1 ERYGKNIVI
10 TTKSTTITIICFRDS
25 QTNILSKANVLN
37 ILSTLGF
44 VATYKETLM
53 YEVVTIYHPQPDI
66 LSSKSGA
73 LIQYI
78 ADNAGIN
85 VYTIDSYNTAHIIG
99 IIKIITPISAVIAE
113 EPIAKYKT
121 MSTAKDFGSSRMYP

>member
-1 ERYGKNIVI
+1 M
-10 TTKSTTITIICFRDS
+10 
-25 QTNILSKANVLN
+25 
-37 ILSTLGF
+37 GF
-44 VATYKETLM
+44 AATYKETLM
-53 YEVVTIYHPQPDI
+53 YEVITIYHPQPHI

-73 LIQYI
+73 FIQYI

-99 IIKIITPISAVIAE
+99 IIKIITLISAVIAE

-121 MSTAKDFGSSRMYP
+121 MSTAKDFGLSRMYP